1 MKTTRFA
8 MLLFL
13 GMTTGLIGHDEQPVP
28 LPPAE
33 IPADAPVIIQS
44 FAAPIGGGF
53 PGSAEGGV
61 ITLQSSGGAFGGVLR
76 AIGPML
82 GGMGHMSRDQVLMRP
97 DFQQDI
103 ELDEKQVAEVKKLQ

>member
-61 ITLQSSGGAFGGVLR
+61 ITLQSSGEAFGGVLR

-82 GGMGHMSRDQVLMRP
+82 GGMGHMSRDQMLMPP

>member
-1 MKTTRFA
+1 MKTPRFA

-13 GMTTGLIGHDEQPVP
+13 GMITGLIGHDEQPVP

-53 PGSAEGGV
+53 PGGAEGGV
-61 ITLQSSGGAFGGVLR
+61 IMLQSSVGAFGGVLR

-82 GGMGHMSRDQVLMRP
+82 GGMGHLSSEANSCRNSW
-97 DFQQDI
+97 
-103 ELDEKQVAEVKKLQ
+103 KQTE

>member
-53 PGSAEGGV
+53 PGGAEGGV
-61 ITLQSSGGAFGGVLR
+61 ITLQSSGEAFGGVLR

-82 GGMGHMSRDQVLMRP
+82 GGMGHMSRDQMLMPP